1 LTFGWTYVLVLFMSR
16 ISEKRARAEA
26 MLGELAELGLML
38 ARELAV
44 EARAAE
50 DAGERAAL
58 VDAFHKTSRTVRLTL
73 ALDFK
78 LERDAAREARE
89 EQALAEQR
97 EAQAQAAA
105 EAAAEAARA
114 AERAAAPAPPVNPV
128 RRQKDRV
135 RGVLNR
141 LLWTESEG
149 DAETYDV
156 LTEDLDVRLAEA
168 ARAEGFADMPVE
180 VLAQRLKADMGL
192 SGALVVTTAERLCAP
207 AAQSRPV
214 PTLAPTPTP
223 PATDTG

>member
-1 LTFGWTYVLVLFMSR
+1 
-16 ISEKRARAEA
+16 

-50 DAGERAAL
+50 DAGERVAL
-58 VDAFHKTSRTVRLTL
+58 ADAFQKTSRAVRLTL

-97 EAQAQAAA
+97 AAQAQAAA
-105 EAAAEAARA
+105 EVAAEATLA

-168 ARAEGFADMPVE
+168 ARAEGFIDMPVE

-192 SGALVVTTAERLCAP
+192 TGALVVTTAERLCAP
-207 AAQSRPV
+207 SAQSSPV
-214 PTLAPTPTP
+214 PARAPSLAP
-223 PATDTG
+223 PAADTG

>member
-1 LTFGWTYVLVLFMSR
+1 
-16 ISEKRARAEA
+16 

-50 DAGERAAL
+50 DAGERVAL
-58 VDAFHKTSRTVRLTL
+58 ADAFQKTSRAVRLTL

-97 EAQAQAAA
+97 AAQVQAAAQVEAQAAA
-105 EAAAEAARA
+105 EAAQA

-168 ARAEGFADMPVE
+168 ARAEGFIDMPVE

-192 SGALVVTTAERLCAP
+192 TGALVVTTAERLCAP
-207 AAQSRPV
+207 ATQSSPV
-214 PTLAPTPTP
+214 PARAPSLTP
-223 PATDTG
+223 PAADTG

>member
-1 LTFGWTYVLVLFMSR
+1 
-16 ISEKRARAEA
+16 

-58 VDAFHKTSRTVRLTL
+58 VDAFHKTSRAVRLTL

-89 EQALAEQR
+89 EQALAERR
-97 EAQAQAAA
+97 EAQVQATAQAAAQAAA
-105 EAAAEAARA
+105 EAAQA

-168 ARAEGFADMPVE
+168 ARAEGFIDMPVE

-207 AAQSRPV
+207 AAQSRPI
-214 PTLAPTPTP
+214 PPRAPPLTP
-223 PATDTG
+223 PAADTG